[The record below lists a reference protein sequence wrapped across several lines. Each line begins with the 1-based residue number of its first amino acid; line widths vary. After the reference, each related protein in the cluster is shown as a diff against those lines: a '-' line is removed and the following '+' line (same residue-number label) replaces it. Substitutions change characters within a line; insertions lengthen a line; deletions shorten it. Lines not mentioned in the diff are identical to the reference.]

1 MVWDFKVLKKIDLL
15 QLGVVAILMIISLLV
30 ISSTTS
36 LDHAVFLTPYVKS
49 QIKWF
54 FLGTMG
60 YAFFAGLDYRFLK
73 KISPFLYLIMLCLLL
88 GLFFTGPIQN
98 VQRWYKIPILNF
110 MFQPSEYAKLIVVIA
125 LASYL
130 ADQLDDIKKH
140 RGLIKAS
147 VIVLIPFVMILKQPD
162 LGTAL
167 VLYPITL
174 GLFYLADAN
183 PKAIKWMSIIAFS
196 GFVFIALMFMQV
208 VSHEKMK
215 PYVTWFLKDYQ
226 YERLNPN
233 TYHQNA
239 SQMAIALGKV
249 TGAGFKQSEFTGG
262 GWLPAAHTDSVF
274 AAYAEEYG
282 LLGVLILLFLFFML
296 VNLGLKVTKL
306 AKDPFGRFL
315 SFGITTTLAM
325 HVFINIGMMCGF
337 LPITGVPLV
346 MISYGGSSVLSTMSA
361 LGILQSIYT
370 RRYLFS

>member
-1 MVWDFKVLKKIDLL
+1 MWNYKVLSKIDFL
-15 QLGVVAILMIISLLV
+15 QLGVMVALMIVSLFV
-30 ISSTTS
+30 IASTTS
-36 LDHAVFLTPYVKS
+36 LDHQGFLSPYVKS

-54 FLGTMG
+54 FLGSIV
-60 YAFFAGLDYRFLK
+60 YLFFAGLDYQFLK
-73 KISPFLYLIMLCLLL
+73 KMSPVLYFLMIVLLF

-98 VQRWYKIPILNF
+98 VQRWYKIPGLNF
-110 MFQPSEYAKLIVVIA
+110 TFQPSEYAKLICVIA
-125 LASYL
+125 LSRFL
-130 ADQLDDIKKH
+130 SDHLDEIKKN
-140 RGLIKAS
+140 RGLFKAS
-147 VIVLIPFVMILKQPD
+147 ILVLIPFLMILKQPD

-167 VLYPITL
+167 VLFPITL
-174 GLFYLADAN
+174 GLFYLADVN
-183 PKAIKWMSIIAFS
+183 PKVIKTMSFFAIM
-196 GFVFIALMFMQV
+196 GFVFIAMMFMQV
-208 VSHEKMK
+208 LSHEKMR
-215 PYVTWFLKDYQ
+215 PYVTTVLKDYQ

-239 SQMAIALGKV
+239 SQMAIALGKM

-282 LLGVLILLFLFFML
+282 VLGTLCLLSLFFLL
-296 VNLGLKVTKL
+296 VQAGFKVTKL

-315 SFGITTTLAM
+315 SFGISVTLAM
-325 HVFINIGMMCGF
+325 HVFVNIGMMCGF

-370 RRYLFS
+370 RRYLFA